1 VAAALSD
8 GEMGPRQLTD
18 ERISDPE
25 LIALSRKVNV
35 HLDEQLNARY
45 PEFTASRVEIR
56 LREGRTL
63 SRLVEV
69 PKGDPRDPMEASHL
83 AEKLKQFAPGRDTDR
98 IERVIEMTTALE
110 KVGDIRELTSL
121 V

>member
-1 VAAALSD
+1 MKKVIRAALGTLILACLCAVGLTAQTQEEQSD
-8 GEMGPRQLTD
+8 IE
-18 ERISDPE
+18 
-25 LIALSRKVNV
+25 VV
-35 HLDEQLNARY
+35 V
-45 PEFTASRVEIR
+45 TASRVEIR
-56 LREGRTL
+56 LRGGRTL

-69 PKGDPRDPMEASHL
+69 PKGDPRDPMEAPHL

-98 IERVIEMTTALE
+98 IERLIETTTALE